1 MKGMSF
7 NDLFIDAFNKLEVY
21 YSGEAISKD
30 GAKVSGG
37 VSASYFGFKASLN
50 AEANSDSTIKSQRA
64 VTLPI
69 TPQTLA
75 KYFGEANAIWIIEDF
90 HKMNTE
96 EKTKLSQVMKIFMD
110 MSEKYNSV
118 KIIAIGAVNTAREVV
133 QYDPEMRNRVAEI
146 HIPLMSKDELQEIIQ
161 VGTKLLNFA
170 FSKDVSE
177 KIAIYSC
184 GMASVT
190 HQLSLLICENEEVE
204 TTLNVDR
211 KADDKSLDVAIDE
224 YISETSDSLK
234 HIYDIAVKC
243 KYQRKYETPKEI
255 LSAILKNKKE
265 SVTIRDI
272 STAIKKKHK
281 EYKDNNLKK
290 YVTELTTTERA
301 EILRYDKNSDTYF
314 FSTPFIK
321 TYCLCVL
328 NKDYDD
334 SIITKAQLIE
344 NLQNTL
350 HIELESAYEQFLK
363 DFYSSAPTYYDE
375 SELDE

>member
-1 MKGMSF
+1 MKVIYIDF
-7 NDLFIDAFNKLEVY
+7 NNGLLGNYQIK
-21 YSGEAISKD
+21 ISWQC
-30 GAKVSGG
+30 
-37 VSASYFGFKASLN
+37 F
-50 AEANSDSTIKSQRA
+50 TILLQ
-64 VTLPI
+64 VI
-69 TPQTLA
+69 TETFQTLA

-90 HKMNTE
+90 HKINTE

-118 KIIAIGAVNTAREVV
+118 KIIALGAVNTAREVV

-243 KYQRKYETPKEI
+243 FCR
-255 LSAILKNKKE
+255 ILKKGFYIKRR
-265 SVTIRDI
+265 TR
-272 STAIKKKHK
+272 AI
-281 EYKDNNLKK
+281 NLK
-290 YVTELTTTERA
+290 
-301 EILRYDKNSDTYF
+301 IFKNYF
-314 FSTPFIK
+314 RNIGLK
-321 TYCLCVL
+321 T
-328 NKDYDD
+328 
-334 SIITKAQLIE
+334 III
-344 NLQNTL
+344 
-350 HIELESAYEQFLK
+350 FLK
-363 DFYSSAPTYYDE
+363 YY
-375 SELDE
+375 